1 VSWMCEALEVPES
14 GYHAWAVRP
23 PSEVQKRHAELVA
36 VIAAVHAEV
45 RGRYG
50 SRRMTAEWNARG
62 YACPEN
68 TVAKLMRLRG
78 IRAKAPRRFVRTTD
92 SRHDLP
98 VFANRLDRDFEPGG
112 PKRSGCADIPYL
124 PTAEGWLYLAV
135 VEDLF
140 RRRIV
145 GWSMDETM
153 TSRLVVDALEMAL
166 GRLRPE
172 SGLLAHSDR
181 GSQYAA
187 SITNGCRP
195 ARGSCAVGAGWPRVG
210 PVLGQRPELLR
221 QPQAGTRPR

>member
-1 VSWMCEALEVPES
+1 V
-14 GYHAWAVRP
+14 
-23 PSEVQKRHAELVA
+23 
-36 VIAAVHAEV
+36 
-45 RGRYG
+45 
-50 SRRMTAEWNARG
+50 
-62 YACPEN
+62 
-68 TVAKLMRLRG
+68 
-78 IRAKAPRRFVRTTD
+78 
-92 SRHDLP
+92 
-98 VFANRLDRDFEPGG
+98 
-112 PKRSGCADIPYL
+112 GCADITSI
-124 PTAEGWLYLAV
+124 PTADGWPYLAV

-166 GRLRPE
+166 GRRRPE

-195 ARGSCAVGAGWPRVG
+195 ARGSCAVGAGWP
-210 PVLGQRPELLR
+210 VLGQRPELLR